1 MILAIIIAGI
11 LLLLLLLPLIWRFIT
26 AALQGEIDSNIGAA
40 YGNILNPLRVL
51 SLAVFLW
58 YAIKLSWTAL
68 KWLFTQRWP
77 KSERKQRQDEES
89 PFNREA

>member
-11 LLLLLLLPLIWRFIT
+11 LLLLLLPLIWRFIT
-26 AALQGEIDSNIGAA
+26 AALQGEIDFDIGAA
-40 YGNILNPLRVL
+40 YGSILNPLRVL

-68 KWLFTQRWP
+68 KWLFTRRRP
-77 KSERKQRQDEES
+77 KSERKQRQDEEP